1 MKRIGIQRNHGST
14 WHKALAILSV
24 SVALCTLYILMLP
37 AIAME
42 AGPDPATP
50 ETAAVQPDPATPETA
65 VAQPAPSGEP
75 EVPAAATPESAQ
87 SPATAESAQ
96 GPATPESAVP
106 QTFSLTGQTTDG
118 ITVTVC
124 GAADS
129 LPCPAEEITVQV
141 QEVTDESVRACWEQ
155 ILSEG
160 DTAPDQQFLLDI
172 TLLQN
177 GQEIQP
183 TGPVTVTFTGLDTE
197 GGAAELYHISDDAE
211 TVTDLESQQEE
222 NGEISLETDH
232 FSVYAARVLAETNGT
247 GLSDFIGGQLS
258 GGGDF
263 YLTGDAH
270 TEQDGNRANLTI
282 RSNTTID
289 LNGHVLYISK
299 QSQCFTVEN
308 GATLTIK
315 DSGAQEPTSADVEN
329 PEHLYSNL
337 ATLQWNTGDPKDNK
351 PISLTYF
358 VTESSV
364 GEDGITTKEQLKQY
378 RLTGGGCIVGSD
390 PNGTACIVK
399 VNSGGTLNLKG
410 GLLTIKNSENYQLD
424 SHIINNSGTLNLEGG
439 YVAGAKENCWG
450 GGIYSG
456 EGSTVNMTGG
466 VIAANH
472 GKNGGGLCIVDG
484 TFNMSGGVISGNEAY
499 GATLSDFN
507 AGYGGGVYGRGNNV
521 EIEISGGSITN
532 NSESGFCTKEGVGGH
547 GGGGLAIIGGK
558 LTVNGGFITGN
569 SSAEAGGGL
578 YVGHYNSGEINI
590 GGTTFTMSGGTV
602 ASNYTENS
610 EGGGIRIS
618 GNTQGTIR
626 ASEGNKIYITNN
638 RTNSDYDWGGGGI
651 FVQAQGNLNIEN
663 SLITQNSAGGYG
675 GGVGA
680 CPTGETLLLNDMGA
694 AVYGNS
700 AEGKNMSDK
709 KNEKPYDREVAQA
722 SDEFNKGGYADYFC
736 VREETNTTV
745 VSLVTGEMVGGGAAN
760 WTGSCDRQPITIS
773 KTGYAAAK
781 YLFGLTASPDDD
793 AKDAAKAAA
802 GVIISGNSAYTH
814 GGGIMTNGG
823 LILGK
828 KETDEDG
835 NEDGNVT
842 TSPALEIKG
851 TKAFTV
857 DGVEASNGKNFNF
870 VLKKD
875 NGEVVGTATADAQ
888 TGDFTISPNTNY
900 EAAGT
905 YTYTLSE
912 INNGKFGVTYDPSV
926 YTIMVTIRKDSVTIL
941 GVTFTSYS
949 VASVTVNKEGQ
960 PEGHPGTFQVHFKNE
975 SNWNQV
981 NMYIWD
987 ENNQGQ
993 DTPLHQYVEWPG
1005 FSVDPDEQH
1014 NDWYTH
1020 VFPVTQSGTFSFK
1033 FSNNG
1038 ASETGNF
1045 EGKPYAPGQDLW
1057 VYNGT
1062 CSQGAPSDWDE
1073 GSNVGFTETKNP
1085 DESYTITFNEA
1096 AFTNSKITPLT
1107 LKLIKPA
1114 HYRNLHRS
1122 CQRKGGGGYLRELR
1136 QAGVQQQPGK
1146 Q

>member
-14 WHKALAILSV
+14 WHKALAILSA

-50 ETAAVQPDPATPETA
+50 ETA
-65 VAQPAPSGEP
+65 VAQPAPSDEP
-75 EVPAAATPESAQ
+75 EMPAVATPESAQ
-87 SPATAESAQ
+87 S
-96 GPATPESAVP
+96 PATPESAVP

-232 FSVYAARVLAETNGT
+232 FSVYAARVLSETNGT
-247 GLSDFIGGQLS
+247 GLSGYIGQVLS

-263 YLTGDAH
+263 YLTDNAW

-282 RSNTTID
+282 TQNTTID
-289 LNGHVLYISK
+289 LNGYMLSISK
-299 QSQCFTVEN
+299 QNQCFTVEN

-315 DSGAQEPTSADVEN
+315 DSSTQDLTSEIVTR
-329 PEHLYSNL
+329 EHLYGNL
-337 ATLQWNTGDPKDNK
+337 AELQWNANNPKDNK
-351 PISLTYF
+351 PISMTYY

-364 GEDGITTKEQLKQY
+364 KEDGITTKEQLKKY
-378 RLTGGGCIVGSD
+378 SLTVGGCIVGTD
-390 PNGTACIVK
+390 PAGTINIVK
-399 VNSGGTLNLKG
+399 VNSGGTLNLEG
-410 GLLTIKNSENYQLD
+410 GLLTIKNSENYQQD
-424 SHIINNSGTLNLEGG
+424 SHIIYNDGGTLNLKGG
-439 YVAGAKENCWG
+439 YVAGAKDNCWG

-456 EGSTVNMTGG
+456 VGSTVNMTGG
-466 VIAANH
+466 VIAANR
-472 GKNGGGLCIVDG
+472 GMNGGGLCIVDG
-484 TFNMSGGVISGNEAY
+484 TFKMSGGVISGNEAY
-499 GATLSDFN
+499 GAAKNDFN

-532 NSESGFCTKEGVGGH
+532 NSESGFCHMEGFGGH
-547 GGGGLAIIGGK
+547 GGGGLAIIGGN
-558 LTVNGGFITGN
+558 LMVTGGFITGN
-569 SSAEAGGGL
+569 YSAEAGGGL
-578 YVGHYNSGEINI
+578 YVGHYNSTERLQIR
-590 GGTTFTMSGGTV
+590 GTTFSMTGGTV

-618 GNTQGTIR
+618 GFTQGVIR
-626 ASEGNKIYITNN
+626 ASESSKIYITNN
-638 RTNSDYDWGGGGI
+638 QTNSDYDWGGGGI

-663 SLITQNSAGGYG
+663 SLITQNRADGFG

-680 CPTGETLLLNDMGA
+680 CPTGETLLLHEVGA
-694 AVYGNS
+694 AVYGNTANGYS
-700 AEGKNMSDK
+700 DHMSSGGNGKN
-709 KNEKPYDREVAQA
+709 YDNTLALQNQV
-722 SDEFNKGGYADYFC
+722 FMTNGFADYFC
-736 VREETNTTV
+736 VRSKEGADSAI
-745 VSLVTGEMVGGGAAN
+745 SLVTGEMVGGGAAN
-760 WTGSCDRQPITIS
+760 WTGSRDGQAITIS

-793 AKDAAKAAA
+793 AKHAAKAAA

-823 LILGK
+823 LILGRK
-828 KETDEDG
+828 SE
-835 NEDGNVT
+835 NVT

-857 DGVEASNGKNFNF
+857 DGATATDGKDFVFELRDSSNQ
-870 VLKKD
+870 
-875 NGEVVGTATADAQ
+875 VVGTATADAQ
-888 TGDFTISPNTNY
+888 TGEFTISPNTKY

-912 INNGKFGVTYDPSV
+912 QNDDRFGVTYDATE
-926 YTIMVTIRKDSVTIL
+926 YTIKVTISEDSVTIL
-941 GVTFTSYS
+941 GVTFTSYY
-949 VASVTVNKEGQ
+949 VDSVTVNKKGQ
-960 PEGHPGTFQVHFKNE
+960 QSEGHPGTFQVHFKNE
-975 SNWNQV
+975 NNWNQV
-981 NMYIWD
+981 NMHIW
-987 ENNQGQ
+987 NAGSLYS
-993 DTPLHQYVEWPG
+993 DTTWPG
-1005 FSVDPDEQH
+1005 FSVEPDAQH
-1014 NDWYTH
+1014 NGWYTH

-1038 ASETGNF
+1038 ASQTGNF
-1045 EGKPYAPGQDLW
+1045 IAQPYAPGQDLW
-1057 VYNGT
+1057 VYPNGT
-1062 CSQGAPSDWDE
+1062 CLQETPSDWGE
-1073 GSNVGFTETKNP
+1073 GSNVGFTGTKNP
-1085 DESYTITFNEA
+1085 DESYTITFNDA
-1096 AFTNSKITPLT
+1096 AFTNSKVTYT
-1107 LKLIKPA
+1107 LPETGGQGVDRYTTSGLLLMTGA
-1114 HYRNLHRS
+1114 GLLLLYGEFRR
-1122 CQRKGGGGYLRELR
+1122 RKGVRGSF
-1136 QAGVQQQPGK
+1136 
-1146 Q
+1146 